1 MLNASMSYKD
11 RNKGNNF
18 AEDFFVEY
26 CKDYYIARLGFDEKN
41 NSIPLFYN
49 INPILRNMPDYF
61 VYANK
66 KTFVCNVKGT
76 ANIKQKEINILPNI
90 AIAYNSKD
98 CPLIYAFCFKGNK
111 FPIFKSYQ
119 EVIDLYMNET
129 NKQWNDGKIYRTLS
143 LWLNG
148 RVTP

>member
-18 AEDFFVEY
+18 AEDFFEEY
-26 CKDYYIARLGFDEKN
+26 CKDYFIARLGFDEKN

-49 INPILRNMPDYF
+49 VNPILRNMPDYF

-90 AIAYNSKD
+90 ANAYNSKD

-119 EVIDLYMNET
+119 EVINLYTNET
-129 NKQWNDGKIYRTLS
+129 DKQWNDGKVYRTLS
-143 LWLNG
+143 L
-148 RVTP
+148 

>member
-18 AEDFFVEY
+18 AEDFFEEY

-143 LWLNG
+143 L
-148 RVTP
+148 